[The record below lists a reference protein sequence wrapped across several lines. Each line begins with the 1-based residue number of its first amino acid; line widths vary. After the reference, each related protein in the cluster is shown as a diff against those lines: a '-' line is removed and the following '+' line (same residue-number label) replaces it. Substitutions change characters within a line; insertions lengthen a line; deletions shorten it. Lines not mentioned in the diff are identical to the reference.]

1 MKDSDYIISV
11 KDIAAKLRFLLAG
24 FIIVAFTSIINANPP
39 NVCDI
44 TKVNG
49 GGFSTTISSVTQF
62 GGQYIIT
69 LTIDHDGC
77 GGPTC
82 KELSHFSIEAD
93 NGTFSNVSWNQVWGD
108 ETMGG
113 HIEMSLGNNDPF
125 DGFKLDDASNI
136 GDGDAG
142 QFTMTYTLT
151 YLQDQQTLAKAG
163 NNYTQIAAFTVA
175 EFQQV
180 LNCGASSNNPPVAVD
195 DAYSTNMSTP
205 VSANVTDNDSD
216 PDGDDLSVN
225 TTAIISPSH
234 GSLVLNANGTFTYT
248 PTNGYTGTDTFKY
261 EVCDDGTPVKCDQAW
276 VTITMLA
283 GPTAVNDNST
293 TSFNTA
299 IDVNALNNDIAGDAA
314 LDPTSVTFINGTEP
328 NPATEGTFTVNATS
342 GLVTFTP
349 INGFSGT
356 VSVNYSVCDLNSICD
371 IATIIVVVLP
381 PLAGP
386 TAHDDN
392 ASTMMNNPININAL
406 DNDVA
411 GSAALNPGSVVFI
424 PGTEPNPATEGTFT
438 VSSST
443 GLVTFTPVSGFT
455 GTVSIDYQVCDMNS
469 LCSIATITVNVVSGT
484 DSDGDNVPDT
494 NDDYP
499 NDPSRAFNNYYP
511 AGGYGTLAYE
521 DLWPSKGDYDFND
534 LVILY
539 RFNTVTNASNFVV
552 ETFSDFTIKAFGAGF
567 QNGFGFQLPNS
578 SLDQAKIT
586 SSGSNLGEAYVDLGA
601 NGLEQGQSKP
611 TFILYDNSYN
621 IMTHPGMGIG
631 VNTEPW
637 ATYVAPVS
645 LSLYI
650 DYDDNTYTLIDVDI
664 PNFNP
669 FIMVNLNR
677 SVEVHLP
684 DYPPTD
690 LVNQGL
696 FGTWDDNTSF
706 SANRYYKTENY
717 LPWAINLPVAF
728 EYPIEKQDIIWVYLK
743 FADWAESDG
752 QTNQDWYLDLP
763 GYRNNTLIYDQP

>member
-1 MKDSDYIISV
+1 MKNPIYKISDKVISGKLKLWFVVLTII
-11 KDIAAKLRFLLAG
+11 
-24 FIIVAFTSIINANPP
+24 AFANVISASPTTP
-39 NVCDI
+39 CGI

-49 GGFSTTISSVTQF
+49 GGFSTTISSVTQV
-62 GGQYIIT
+62 GGQYVIT

-77 GGPTC
+77 GGPSC
-82 KELSHFSIEAD
+82 KELSHYSIEAD
-93 NGTFSNVSWNQVWGD
+93 NGTYSNVSWNQVWGD
-108 ETMGG
+108 ETMEGE
-113 HIEMSLGNNDPF
+113 IEMSLGNNDPF
-125 DGFKLDDASNI
+125 DGFKLDDTENI

-142 QFTMTYTLT
+142 QFTISYTLT

-163 NNYTQIAAFTVA
+163 NNYTQIASFTVA

-180 LNCGASSNNPPVAVD
+180 LNCGSTGNNPPVAVD
-195 DAYSTNMSTP
+195 DAYSTNMNT
-205 VSANVTDNDSD
+205 
-216 PDGDDLSVN
+216 SVD
-225 TTAIISPSH
+225 I
-234 GSLVLNANGTFTYT
+234 
-248 PTNGYTGTDTFKY
+248 
-261 EVCDDGTPVKCDQAW
+261 
-276 VTITMLA
+276 
-283 GPTAVNDNST
+283 
-293 TSFNTA
+293 
-299 IDVNALNNDIAGDAA
+299 NALNNDVAGDAA
-314 LDPTSVTFINGTEP
+314 LDPTSVTFIGGTGP
-328 NPATEGTFTVNATS
+328 NPATEGTFTVNAVS
-342 GLVTFTP
+342 GIVTFTP
-349 INGFSGT
+349 VNGFSGT
-356 VSVNYSVCDLNSICD
+356 VSINYSVCDLNSMCD
-371 IATIIVVVLP
+371 IATIVVVVSP
-381 PLAGP
+381 PVTGP
-386 TAHDDN
+386 TANNDV
-392 ASTMMNNPININAL
+392 ASTMMNNPVNINAL
-406 DNDVA
+406 NNDIA
-411 GSAALNPGSVVFI
+411 GSAALDQSSVSFI
-424 PGTEPNPATEGTFT
+424 SGTAPNPATEGTFT

-443 GLVTFTPVSGFT
+443 GLVTFAPVTGFT

-469 LCSIATITVNVVSGT
+469 LCSTATITVNVVSGT
-484 DSDGDNVPDT
+484 DSDGDNVPDA

-511 AGGYGTLAYE
+511 ASGYGTLAYE

-567 QNGFGFQLPNS
+567 RNGFGFQLPNS
-578 SLDQAKIT
+578 LDQTKIT
-586 SSGSNLGEAYVDLGA
+586 STGSMLGEAYVSLGA

-637 ATYVAPVS
+637 ATYVAPES

-650 DYDDNTYTLIDVDI
+650 DYDDNTYTLLDVDI

-717 LPWAINLPVAF
+717 LPWAINIPVEF

-743 FADWAESDG
+743 FADWAESNG

>member
-1 MKDSDYIISV
+1 MKNPIYKNSDKGISG
-11 KDIAAKLRFLLAG
+11 KLKLWFVSITILA
-24 FIIVAFTSIINANPP
+24 FANTMSASPP
-39 NVCDI
+39 SPCGI
-44 TKVNG
+44 TKING
-49 GGFSTTISSVTQF
+49 GGFSTTISSVTQV
-62 GGQYIIT
+62 GGQYVIT

-77 GGPTC
+77 GGPSC
-82 KELSHFSIEAD
+82 KELSHYSIEAD
-93 NGTFSNVSWNQVWGD
+93 NGTYSNVSWNQVWGD
-108 ETMGG
+108 ETIEGE
-113 HIEMSLGNNDPF
+113 IEMSLGNNDPF
-125 DGFKLDDASNI
+125 DGFKLDDVENI

-163 NNYTQIAAFTVA
+163 NNYTQIASFTVA
-175 EFQQV
+175 DFQQV
-180 LNCGASSNNPPVAVD
+180 LNCGSGNNPPTAVND
-195 DAYSTNMSTP
+195 TYSTNMNTA
-205 VSANVTDNDSD
+205 VSGNVTDNDSD
-216 PDGDDLSVN
+216 PDGDILIVN
-225 TTAIISPSH
+225 TTIVTNPSH
-234 GSLVLNANGTFTYT
+234 GSVSMNSSGNFTYT

-261 EVCDDGTPVKCDQAW
+261 EACDDGTPSKCDQAW
-276 VTITMLA
+276 VTITILA
-283 GPTAVNDNST
+283 GPSAVNDNAT
-293 TSFNTA
+293 TAFNTA
-299 IDVNALNNDIAGDAA
+299 VDINALNNDVAGDAA
-314 LDPTSVTFINGTEP
+314 LDPTSVTFIGGTGP
-328 NPATEGTFTVNATS
+328 NSATEGTFTVNAVS
-342 GLVTFTP
+342 GMVTFTP
-349 INGFSGT
+349 VNGFSGT
-356 VSVNYSVCDLNSICD
+356 VSINYSVCDLNSICD
-371 IATIIVVVLP
+371 IATIVVVVP
-381 PLAGP
+381 PPVTGP
-386 TAHDDN
+386 TANNDIV
-392 ASTMMNNPININAL
+392 STMMNNPVNINAL
-406 DNDVA
+406 DNDIA
-411 GSAALNPGSVVFI
+411 GSAAIDQSSVSFI
-424 PGTEPNPATEGTFT
+424 SGTGPNPATEGAFT

-443 GLVTFTPVSGFT
+443 GLVTFTPVTGFT
-455 GTVSIDYQVCDMNS
+455 GAVSIDYQVCDMNS

-484 DSDGDNVPDT
+484 DSDGDNVPDA

-511 AGGYGTLAYE
+511 ASGYGTLAYE

-552 ETFSDFTIKAFGAGF
+552 ETFSDFIIKAFGAGF
-567 QNGFGFQLPNS
+567 RNGFGFQLPNS
-578 SLDQAKIT
+578 LDQTKIT
-586 SSGSNLGEAYVDLGA
+586 ATGSNLGEAYVSLGA
-601 NGLEQGQSKP
+601 NGLEQGQGKP
-611 TFILYDNSYN
+611 TFVLYDNSYN

-637 ATYVAPVS
+637 ATYVAPQS

-650 DYDDNTYTLIDVDI
+650 DYDDNTYTLLDVDI

-677 SVEVHLP
+677 SVEAHLP

-717 LPWAINLPVAF
+717 LPWAINIPVEF

-763 GYRNNTLIYDQP
+763 GYRNNALIYDQP